1 MTEDAGGLPLPIDG
15 AARVFA
21 ILGDPIRQVQSPTEF
36 NRLLRR
42 LGFAGVLVPLH
53 VSPEDLA
60 AAVEGIRRMANF
72 DGFIITVPHKI
83 AMLDLVDEV
92 LANGARVGAINAAR
106 RGPDGRWQ
114 GDNFD
119 GAGCVRALAER
130 EVVLAGRQVLQIGAG
145 GVGRAIAVAF
155 AAAGASRIS
164 LYDIDEG
171 REASLAANLR
181 QHFPEL
187 VVETRRNSLD
197 GHDLVVNCT
206 SLGMQASDPYP
217 VDPAGFTP
225 GMVAVE
231 VIQTPEVSPMLVG
244 AEAKGCIIQPG
255 RAMTVA
261 QMALVAEFFGV
272 PQAS

>member
-1 MTEDAGGLPLPIDG
+1 MTEDDGGLPLPINGDS
-15 AARVFA
+15 RIFA

-42 LGFAGVLVPLH
+42 LGFAGVLVPLQ
-53 VSPEDLA
+53 VRPDDLA
-60 AAVEGIRRMANF
+60 GAVDGIRRMANF

-83 AMLDLVDEV
+83 AMLELVDEV
-92 LANGARVGAINAAR
+92 LANGARVGAVNAAR

-130 EVVLAGRQVLQIGAG
+130 DVDLAGRQVLQIGAG
-145 GVGRAIAVAF
+145 GVGRAIAMAF
-155 AAAGASRIS
+155 AAAGAERIS

-171 REASLAANLR
+171 REASLAANLA

-187 VVETRRNSLD
+187 AVETRGRALD

-206 SLGMQASDPYP
+206 SLGMKDGDPYP
-217 VDPAGFTP
+217 VDPAGFTSD
-225 GMVAVE
+225 MVAVD
-231 VIQTPEVSPMLVG
+231 VIQTPEISPMLVG

-272 PQAS
+272 PTAR